1 MTGKTIANSPLLY
14 VLIGIGLIIVVIYA
28 LICLK
33 KAKKCCLEQ
42 GISAEKIKEVIT
54 STISASIVP
63 SLAIL
68 VGFLIL
74 AASMG
79 SAWPWWRL
87 SVIGAL
93 QYETMAASYAT
104 SGMGI
109 ELGQLLSAPADKFTG
124 VMFVM
129 TLGIIVAPI
138 VDALL
143 AKKYCT
149 GLMKAKSTS
158 DWGNIAITC
167 LPIAVVAV
175 YVPLLLFSSIPH
187 AVALLVS
194 LGVTILCG
202 VLSRKIKGL
211 SNFAIGVSMIL
222 ALVAAVAVEYAMV

>member
-1 MTGKTIANSPLLY
+1 MTGSTLANSPLLY
-14 VLIGIGLIIVVIYA
+14 ALIAFGLIAIIVYA
-28 LICLK
+28 LICIR
-33 KAKKCCLEQ
+33 KAKECCLKL
-42 GISAEKIKEVIT
+42 GISSELIKKVIT

-93 QYETMAASYAT
+93 QYETMAAGYAT

-124 VMFVM
+124 VMFTM
-129 TLGIIVAPI
+129 TLGICVAPI
-138 VDALL
+138 IDALF

-149 GLMKAKSTS
+149 GLMKAKSAS
-158 DWGNIAITC
+158 DWGNIVITC
-167 LPIAVVAV
+167 LPIAVIAV

-187 AVALLVS
+187 AVALVVS
-194 LGVTILCG
+194 LCITIACG
-202 VLSRKIKGL
+202 LLSRKVKGL
-211 SNFAIGVSMIL
+211 GNFAIGLSMIC
-222 ALVAAVAVEYAMV
+222 ALIAAVAVEFAMK